1 MDLGAMQSFVPLGF
15 GHITAPGALDHILFL
30 VVLAAIYRATEWRQA
45 LVVITAFTVGHSVTL
60 ALAVLRPELLPD
72 SGIVEFLIPLTIVAT
87 GIENIVTRGVP
98 DGERRVRGGRRAAL
112 AAGFGLVHGAG
123 FAGYLTEMF
132 PGSIAAPLLGFN
144 IGIELGQLVV
154 LAFAFAGLVVV
165 DRTLKWLLALNP
177 LPASRNPGSLG
188 LRLRVATVSAIVVV
202 MGSVWAVERVP
213 W

>member
-1 MDLGAMQSFVPLGF
+1 MDFDAMRSFMPLGF

-30 VVLAAIYRATEWRQA
+30 LVLAAIYRASEWRQT

-60 ALAVLRPELLPD
+60 VLAVLRPALLPD
-72 SGIVEFLIPLTIVAT
+72 SGIVEFLIPLTIIAT
-87 GIENIVTRGVP
+87 GIENIVTRGLR
-98 DGERRVRGGRRAAL
+98 DGEQRIRAGRRAAL

-123 FAGYLTEMF
+123 FAGYLSEIF

-154 LAFAFAGLVVV
+154 LAVAITALDVLDRGLRRLV
-165 DRTLKWLLALNP
+165 RAASNP
-177 LPASRNPGSLG
+177 VASG
-188 LRLRVATVSAIVVV
+188 LRLRVATVSTIVVV
-202 MGSVWAVERVP
+202 MGSVWAVERAP